1 MNADEIVRAAR
12 GLCARSLT
20 GLNKY
25 HGYIATKSSKHGEG
39 VYDAIIERLYR
50 HEHGTVPELCDL
62 IQSLQTQLSASQ
74 RREKAAVELA
84 GKLIALC
91 DVPKEWRDKLFRRHV
106 NRPGVYMGSGYD
118 FLDGFYRL
126 FDDFS
131 ETADEETY
139 RAVRLVAE
147 KEFEW
152 PAPQDKPND

>member
-1 MNADEIVRAAR
+1 MKPPVFNHSKYTDLEADYMILKAENEQLKA
-12 GLCARSLT
+12 
-20 GLNKY
+20 
-25 HGYIATKSSKHGEG
+25 
-39 VYDAIIERLYR
+39 
-50 HEHGTVPELCDL
+50 
-62 IQSLQTQLSASQ
+62 QLSTTNK
-74 RREKAAVELA
+74 RLEAAVELA

-152 PAPQDKPND
+152 RWKGDAE

>member
-50 HEHGTVPELCDL
+50 HEHGTVPRVVRPNPIPTDPTLPRL
-62 IQSLQTQLSASQ
+62 PAQG
-74 RREKAAVELA
+74 RRRWSA

-131 ETADEETY
+131 ETADEET
-139 RAVRLVAE
+139 
-147 KEFEW
+147 
-152 PAPQDKPND
+152 